1 MSPSNTNDTKITMC
15 ARDCSGIYQWV
26 SPKIDTITGYDT
38 TSLPT
43 VTTGQN
49 IVYKPMTVPVI
60 DLNATTTT
68 AIDWNT
74 ITAPDWNIE
83 IQSVPYNIPYTYEF
97 RLNQRPVNVD
107 FFNHILAEKADK
119 ADADM
124 DMYEYESKEEG
135 LIASEE
141 LLAALDE
148 YSKGDNSDATEKEG

>member
-1 MSPSNTNDTKITMC
+1 MSPSNTNDIKITMC
-15 ARDCSGIYQWV
+15 AADCSGTYQWV
-26 SPKIDTITGYDT
+26 SPEIETIAGYDT
-38 TSLPT
+38 RTI
-43 VTTGQN
+43 TTGQN
-49 IVYKPMTVPVI
+49 IVYKPMTVPVTDFDTGTI
-60 DLNATTTT
+60 TT
-68 AIDWNT
+68 WNT

-83 IQSVPYNIPYTYEF
+83 IQSAPYNAPYTYEF
-97 RLNQRPVNVD
+97 RLNGPAVNVD

-124 DMYEYESKEEG
+124 DMYEYESKEKE